1 MELDYRKTFEIE
13 IINEFQSAI
22 HSKILNFVL
31 NNEFDKSDSKN
42 LQTNLLNQL
51 SNMNQINLFKLS
63 LEELETYH
71 EYLRAIKKYADSITW
86 KIIPQFYISGQH
98 QIEKVTEDKKGSLLR
113 SERSLTNVRR
123 QYLLEKVKEDEIKAS
138 YSDGILKLILPKDSN
153 KETKK
158 SIPID

>member
-1 MELDYRKTFEIE
+1 MSNEIQQRYSDANSMAPVNFFEY
-13 IINEFQSAI
+13 FSR
-22 HSKILNFVL
+22 
-31 NNEFDKSDSKN
+31 
-42 LQTNLLNQL
+42 
-51 SNMNQINLFKLS
+51 NLFNDFKPNLIKTDIH
-63 LEELETYH
+63 ETDNEYIVEAELPGIPKEDIQVTY
-71 EYLRAIKKYADSITW
+71 EDGVLT
-86 KIIPQFYISGQH
+86 ISGQH